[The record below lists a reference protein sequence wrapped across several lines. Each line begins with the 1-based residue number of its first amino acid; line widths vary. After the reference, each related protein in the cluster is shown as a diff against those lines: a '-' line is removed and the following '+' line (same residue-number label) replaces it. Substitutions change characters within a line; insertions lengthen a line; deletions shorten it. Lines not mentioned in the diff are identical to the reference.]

1 MTKKILVSSDNTVA
15 ELQSALEKVDV
26 KFLKKDKKEEL
37 LRLAKNYNRRVDRAE
52 KKSEGNDGL
61 SIKKDD

>member
-37 LRLAKNYNRRVDRAE
+37 LRLAKNYNRRVDELRRKD
-52 KKSEGNDGL
+52 KKTMVCL
-61 SIKKDD
+61 LKKMI

>member
-37 LRLAKNYNRRVDRAE
+37 LRLAKNYNRRVDRADR
-52 KKSEGNDGL
+52 KSVV
-61 SIKKDD
+61 